1 MSATEVAQTIQ
12 LIIAPGV
19 LVTACVLVLNTILGR
34 YASIGQLMRSLA
46 HERLD
51 LLRSSDRDLFL
62 VERLQEIDRQFP
74 LLIHRHR
81 LLQNTAFF
89 VYTAISILILSMLAI
104 ALSVAFNT
112 GIIATLALILFLLGT
127 ATLLAGVCL
136 TTREIRLSH
145 EAICYEVRQIV
156 SLKRSAL

>member
-19 LVTACVLVLNTILGR
+19 LVTACVLVLNSILGR
-34 YASIGQLMRSLA
+34 YASIGHLMRSLA

-51 LLRSSDRDLFL
+51 LLRSKEEDIFL
-62 VERLQEIDRQFP
+62 IERLQEIDRQLP
-74 LLIHRHR
+74 LLIQRHK

-89 VYTAISILILSMLAI
+89 VYTAISILIVSMLAI
-104 ALSVAFNT
+104 ALSVAFNAS
-112 GIIATLALILFLLGT
+112 GIATLALFLFLLGT

-136 TTREIRLSH
+136 TTQEIRLSH
-145 EAICYEVRQIV
+145 IAICYEVRQIV
-156 SLKRSAL
+156 SLKRTIS